1 MRNDKAQQWFWN
13 EASGEIHNAESPHYF
28 LQNNKGE
35 LMVAN
40 VASSA
45 AGVSAEFPRDTRKW
59 FFDQTNHVIT
69 TEIGNN
75 TNAIGTFGAPRP
87 NQYLKVGVENMMREE
102 SKHRWRIEYCDTGK
116 QEPDL

>member
-1 MRNDKAQQWFWN
+1 
-13 EASGEIHNAESPHYF
+13 
-28 LQNNKGE
+28 
-35 LMVAN
+35 MVAN
-40 VASSA
+40 AGSTA
-45 AGVSAEFPRDTRKW
+45 AGVSAEFPRDNRKW
-59 FFDQTNHVIT
+59 FFDQVNHVIS

-75 TNAIGTFGAPRP
+75 TNIMGTFGAPRP